1 MTKANYKDWTAAIES
16 REEILAPEPVNRMLA
31 MLDSRQQ
38 AFHAGDALPPLWHW
52 LYFLPAAM
60 QSEIGEDGHPQ
71 LGGFLPPV
79 DLPQRMFAGSKLL
92 VHEPLIIGQ
101 TAVREAE
108 VIDVTEKTGSTGQLV
123 FVSLRYRV
131 YQQSRLCVEE
141 EQRVVYRNASEV
153 TAAPA
158 LGEFEPAPAGATT
171 RIIMP
176 DPVLLFRFSALT
188 FNAHRIHYDRP
199 YATDVAGYPG
209 LIVHAPLTA
218 VLLAELIRANMQRQ
232 LKALEFRALAP
243 LFDTGPVQ
251 LVAIPDGTS
260 TLRLEARRHDLT
272 LAMQGTAQL
281 IR

>member
-1 MTKANYKDWTAAIES
+1 MTTAHYKDWTAAIEHC
-16 REEILAPEPVNRMLA
+16 EENLAPGPVNRMLA
-31 MLDSRQQ
+31 MLDTRQQ
-38 AFHAGDALPPLWHW
+38 AFQVGDALPPLWHW

-60 QSEIGEDGHPQ
+60 QSEIGDDGHPQ
-71 LGGFLPPV
+71 RGGLLPPV

-92 VHEPLIIGQ
+92 VHEPLTIGQ
-101 TAVREAE
+101 TALREAE

-141 EQRVVYRNASEV
+141 EQRIVYRNASGV
-153 TAAPA
+153 TAAPTLA
-158 LGEFEPAPAGATT
+158 EFEPTPAGTTT
-171 RIIMP
+171 RIVMP

-209 LIVHAPLTA
+209 LIVQAPLIA
-218 VLLAELIRANMQRQ
+218 VLLAELIRSTMQRQ
-232 LKALEFRALAP
+232 LMTLEFRALAP
-243 LFDTGPVQ
+243 LYDTGPVQ

-260 TLRLEARRHDLT
+260 RLRLEARRHDLT

-281 IR
+281 IE

>member
-1 MTKANYKDWTAAIES
+1 MTTAHYKDWTAAIEHC
-16 REEILAPEPVNRMLA
+16 EENLAPEPVNRMLA
-31 MLDSRQQ
+31 MLDTRQQ
-38 AFHAGDALPPLWHW
+38 AFQVGDALPPLWHW

-60 QSEIGEDGHPQ
+60 QSEIGDDGHPQ
-71 LGGFLPPV
+71 RGGLLPPV

-92 VHEPLIIGQ
+92 VHEPLTIGQ
-101 TAVREAE
+101 TALREAE

-141 EQRVVYRNASEV
+141 EQRIVYRNASRV
-153 TAAPA
+153 TAAPTLA
-158 LGEFEPAPAGATT
+158 EFEPTPAGTTT
-171 RIIMP
+171 RIVMP

-209 LIVHAPLTA
+209 LIVQAPLIA
-218 VLLAELIRANMQRQ
+218 VLLAELIRSTMQRQ
-232 LKALEFRALAP
+232 LMTLEFRALAP
-243 LFDTGPVQ
+243 LYDTGPVQ

-260 TLRLEARRHDLT
+260 RLRLEARRHDLT
-272 LAMQGTAQL
+272 LAMQGTAQF
-281 IR
+281 IE